1 MSFSPGP
8 LALKFNITHV
18 QPCQQHLTDT
28 FCRPDVGLVQIQ
40 GLRGFR
46 SVDGGP
52 CVNPATLVFVPL
64 RPWVRNIVGV
74 ENIHHRQVRVPLSR
88 AEYSL
93 LALAL
98 DTSRTP

>member
-1 MSFSPGP
+1 MGGVREPGRPCLRSPTP
-8 LALKFNITHV
+8 L
-18 QPCQQHLTDT
+18 
-28 FCRPDVGLVQIQ
+28 
-40 GLRGFR
+40 
-46 SVDGGP
+46 
-52 CVNPATLVFVPL
+52 
-64 RPWVRNIVGV
+64 GV